1 MHTLHWWAVEAED
14 KQEAFGIVKDRLIND
29 DGSNFVEWSD
39 WHVVGGGR
47 WSNSQYEDSSD
58 MVISYND
65 EPDKFK
71 ETIEGCKKA
80 RIYQMNDYLTRIDTD
95 KFISDMVDYISNSGV
110 PDNSQRFD
118 LNSFYV
124 KNAGDL
130 LSDYYTSDSY
140 FYDYVE
146 YTAHMGYVQERLDNP
161 DKKMLQFLVPIDFHF

>member
-29 DGSNFVEWSD
+29 DGNNFVEWSD

-47 WSNSQYEDSSD
+47 WSESQYDDSSD
-58 MVISYND
+58 MVISYKD

-71 ETIEGCKKA
+71 ETLESCKKA
-80 RIYQMNDYLTRIDTD
+80 RIREMNDYLTKVNTD
-95 KFISDMVDYISNSGV
+95 KFVSDMVDYISNSGI
-110 PDNSQRFD
+110 PNNSERFD
-118 LNSFYV
+118 MNSYYL
-124 KNAGDL
+124 KKAGEL
-130 LSDYYTSDSY
+130 LSDYYTPDSY

-146 YTAHMGYVQERLDNP
+146 YTAHMGYVNERLDNP